1 MTTDVN
7 PLKRVRVDDSHN
19 LLSDGSE
26 DCPEIVGCNSPNLL
40 TPKANALNRLQYA
53 IASLPSPVKKTITQ
67 QSRKIIDFIILIE
80 KKNDFIK
87 RAADNEY
94 APCSA
99 RVNFKLTTAV
109 QLIETEPFKELVRQC
124 DKDILEF
131 QQKLKMHTIAVAKNE
146 LQLFKSEILDII
158 HKIVRIL
165 NKYYIIKKG
174 ATNTDDNVKTSFLLT
189 PDIPELEKV
198 IKQLSRLTKE
208 EITPLSKLFLDSL
221 PGTAQDVPFNDLE
234 ELHRKTITLSRQMC
248 VKIFEALHL
257 GYEDGTIEQDRTKK
271 IQELSIDVT
280 TETATAD
287 AINMAEAET
296 TFTADTV
303 REMIAKEVNIVRKQ
317 YRNEFQQLKA
327 EVKESRGAP
336 RHTSQPNNDRGNN
349 RSRSRSR
356 GQSRQ
361 RSNSQSSRNRSD
373 NRSSSRPL
381 TSRKLGLPD
390 VSLICN

>member
-7 PLKRVRVDDSHN
+7 PLKRVRVDDLHN

-26 DCPEIVGCNSPNLL
+26 DCPEIFGCNSPNLL

-94 APCSA
+94 APRSA
-99 RVNFKLTTAV
+99 RVNFKLTTAA

-198 IKQLSRLTKE
+198 IKQLSRLTNNDESKPKE
-208 EITPLSKLFLDSL
+208 INGSKSDTNIIS
-221 PGTAQDVPFNDLE
+221 NDTRHE
-234 ELHRKTITLSRQMC
+234 ELPKNIYSSYSTISSSYYDKDNGYSLSP
-248 VKIFEALHL
+248 
-257 GYEDGTIEQDRTKK
+257 
-271 IQELSIDVT
+271 
-280 TETATAD
+280 
-287 AINMAEAET
+287 
-296 TFTADTV
+296 
-303 REMIAKEVNIVRKQ
+303 IVVHH
-317 YRNEFQQLKA
+317 Y
-327 EVKESRGAP
+327 
-336 RHTSQPNNDRGNN
+336 TMNN
-349 RSRSRSR
+349 RSP
-356 GQSRQ
+356 
-361 RSNSQSSRNRSD
+361 SQTFKTA
-373 NRSSSRPL
+373 L
-381 TSRKLGLPD
+381 TTYH
-390 VSLICN
+390 LIL